1 MKATEYKIRSHY
13 DEVDLDVLV
22 CTPDT
27 EDPKAVIQ
35 LVHGMCEYKER
46 YVPFM
51 EFLCGKGFACIIHDH
66 RGHGK
71 SVKAPEDLGYFYSSG
86 WEGIVA
92 DIFVVNGMAKGM
104 FPGKPVFMFGHSM
117 GSFFARRYLCMYPN
131 EIDGAIICGTGW
143 KPAPVLKGG
152 LLVVKLLS
160 LLRGDKFRSVFV
172 TKLAFGNINKSFEP
186 VKTSKDWLSRD
197 ISVAEKY
204 LADAK
209 CGFLFTLN
217 GYRTLFR
224 SMLLAQDSELM
235 QKMDEDLPVLFIS
248 GEMDPVGDFGK
259 GVKKAVNAFYA
270 SGMENVECVLYP
282 EARHELV
289 NELNR
294 EEVFQDV
301 LEWLEFHI

>member
-1 MKATEYKIRSHY
+1 MT
-13 DEVDLDVLV
+13 VLLQKKY
-22 CTPDT
+22 PDI
-27 EDPKAVIQ
+27 P
-35 LVHGMCEYKER
+35 H
-46 YVPFM
+46 
-51 EFLCGKGFACIIHDH
+51 FL
-66 RGHGK
+66 
-71 SVKAPEDLGYFYSSG
+71 
-86 WEGIVA
+86 
-92 DIFVVNGMAKGM
+92 
-104 FPGKPVFMFGHSM
+104 FGHSM

-131 EIDGAIICGTGW
+131 EIDGAVICGTGW
-143 KPAPVLKGG
+143 QPKPVLAGG
-152 LLVVKLLS
+152 LAVVKLLS
-160 LLRGDKFRSVFV
+160 ILKGARFRSKLV
-172 TKLAFGNINKSFEP
+172 TAMAFGNINKAFEP
-186 VKTSKDWLSRD
+186 VKTSKDWLTRD
-197 ISVAEKY
+197 VKVAEKY
-204 LADAK
+204 LEDPN

-224 SMLLAQDSELM
+224 SMLLAQDMDQL

-270 SGMENVECVLYP
+270 SGMENVECILYP